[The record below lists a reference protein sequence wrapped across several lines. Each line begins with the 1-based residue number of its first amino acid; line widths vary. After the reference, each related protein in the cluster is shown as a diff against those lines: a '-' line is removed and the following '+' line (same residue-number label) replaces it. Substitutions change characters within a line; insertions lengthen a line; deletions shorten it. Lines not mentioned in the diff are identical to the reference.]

1 MFEGEQ
7 LEKLFDLLEEL
18 LLALPD
24 NSSHEENIFKYS
36 IIQQVRKWLI
46 CYINTTL
53 FHRRAMLTS

>member
-24 NSSHEENIFKYS
+24 HSLHEDNVFKYS
-36 IIQQVRKWLI
+36 IIQQVQI
-46 CYINTTL
+46 
-53 FHRRAMLTS
+53 SD